1 MPGIQMHGVEA
12 FYFRGRKKRSL
23 SRVPDASRHLE
34 RSAARRSFLHEI
46 ERERRRLPRA
56 FSERV

>member
-1 MPGIQMHGVEA
+1 MHGVEA